1 MSRWVLF
8 VLLLLGAAWSS
19 VVVIDEREMAIVTQL
34 GVYKRT
40 LTQPGPYLL
49 VPFMQDVNRMDSRV
63 VGSDVTPA
71 EYLTLE
77 KKRLVADPVTRWRVA
92 DPLRFYTTVHDESG
106 GRARVDDIVNSELPR
121 ALATRNFDDI
131 IGSERDAVMQ
141 QVAENVRAKA
151 KEFGIYVVD
160 VRIKRADLPNEV
172 EESVYGRMR
181 AERDRVARQYRS
193 EGEEQAQKIRAESDK
208 ERTILLAKAYETA
221 QRIRGEGDASSTATY
236 AAAYGKDPEFY
247 AFVRSLDAYEKV
259 LGQKSTLVVSTG
271 SELFRYLRRADSV
284 GAGPAAGPK
293 P

>member
-1 MSRWVLF
+1 MNRWVLL
-8 VLLLLGAAWSS
+8 VILLLGVTWSS
-19 VVVIDEREMAIVTQL
+19 VVVIDERELAIVTQL
-34 GVYKRT
+34 GEYKRT
-40 LTQPGPYLL
+40 LDRPGPYLL
-49 VPFMQDVNRMDSRV
+49 LPFMQEVHRMDSRF
-63 VGSDVTPA
+63 VGNDVTPA

-92 DPLRFYTTVHDESG
+92 DPLKFYTTVHDESG

-131 IGSERDAVMQ
+131 IGGERDAVMQ
-141 QVAENVRAKA
+141 QVAEAVRLKA
-151 KEFGIYVVD
+151 KEFGIHVVD

-172 EESVYGRMR
+172 EESVFGRMR

-193 EGEEQAQKIRAESDK
+193 EGEEQAAMIRAEADK

-221 QRIRGEGDASSTATY
+221 QRIRGEGDAQSTAAY

-247 AFVRSLDAYEKV
+247 AFVRSLDVYERV
-259 LGQKSTLVVSTG
+259 IGAKSTFVTSTG
-271 SELFRYLRRADSV
+271 SELYRYLRKADPA
-284 GAGPAAGPK
+284 GGPAPGAK

>member
-1 MSRWVLF
+1 MNRWVLL
-8 VLLLLGAAWSS
+8 VLLLLGVAWSS
-19 VVVIDEREMAIVTQL
+19 IVVIDEREVAIVTQL
-34 GVYKRT
+34 GEYKRT
-40 LTQPGPYLL
+40 LSRPGPYFLL
-49 VPFMQDVNRMDSRV
+49 PFMQEVNRMDSRV
-63 VGSDVTPA
+63 VGNDVTPA

-77 KKRLVADPVTRWRVA
+77 KKRLVADPVTRWKVA

-151 KEFGIYVVD
+151 KEFGIFVVD

-193 EGEEQAQKIRAESDK
+193 EGEEQAQKIRAEADK
-208 ERTILLAKAYETA
+208 ERTILLAKAYESA
-221 QRIRGEGDASSTATY
+221 QTIRGEGDAQSTATY

-259 LGQKSTLVVSTG
+259 LGEKSTLVLSTG
-271 SELFRYLRRADSV
+271 SELFRYLRRADSAP
-284 GAGPAAGPK
+284 AGPAPK